1 VTTPQQVRI
10 TFGYDALG
18 RRVYKEAKHTR
29 TCWLWDGNTPLHE
42 WTETEKQ
49 PQIDLVTWVFEEGGF
64 VPAARLTET
73 SNQSIVTDYLGTPVQ
88 MYDAKGE
95 KTWEAEL
102 DIYGRVRTFV
112 GRSLSD
118 CPFRYQ
124 GQYEDEET
132 GLYYNRFRY
141 YDPSIGS
148 YISQDPIGLAGG
160 NPTLYGYVHD
170 PNSWVDIL
178 GLSRRGNQATRV
190 HIEEV
195 KNQFLKDNPGYSHI
209 GGGLNNAGGK
219 VKESYIRPTTLIP
232 GSTKG
237 GSYADLTFE
246 SPSGDIVHIN
256 TVDKGSY
263 SGMSKREWINANR
276 IKADSNATVITVV
289 KGAKVNPG
297 ELDVSGSDIQGK
309 VHYH

>member
-1 VTTPQQVRI
+1 
-10 TFGYDALG
+10 
-18 RRVYKEAKHTR
+18 
-29 TCWLWDGNTPLHE
+29 
-42 WTETEKQ
+42 
-49 PQIDLVTWVFEEGGF
+49 
-64 VPAARLTET
+64 
-73 SNQSIVTDYLGTPVQ
+73 
-88 MYDAKGE
+88 MYDDKGE
-95 KTWEAEL
+95 KTWEAQL

-124 GQYEDEET
+124 EQYQDEET

-141 YDPSIGS
+141 YDPSVGS

-160 NPTLYGYVHD
+160 DRLYNYVHD
-170 PNSWVDIL
+170 TNSWVDIW
-178 GLSRRGNQATRV
+178 GLSRRGNQATRD

-195 KNQFLKDNPGYSHI
+195 KSQFLKDNPGYSHI
-209 GGGLNNAGGK
+209 GGGLNDVGDK
-219 VKESYIRPTTLIP
+219 VKEVYIRPTNSIP

-246 SPSGDIVHIN
+246 SSSGDIVHIN

-276 IKADSNATVITVV
+276 IKADSGATVITVV

-297 ELDVSGSDIQGK
+297 ELDVSGKDISGK
-309 VHYH
+309 VHHH